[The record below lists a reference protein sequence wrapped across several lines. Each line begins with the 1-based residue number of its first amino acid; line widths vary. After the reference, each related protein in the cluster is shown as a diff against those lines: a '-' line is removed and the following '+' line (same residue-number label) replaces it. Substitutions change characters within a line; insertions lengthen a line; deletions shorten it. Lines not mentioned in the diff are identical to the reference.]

1 MRTEQCGRLN
11 PPFCAACWFPGSG
24 TYFEQ
29 LLFIFSKDMDH
40 EEEQVVVVYSVSG
53 TRVGRRRGQVRQE
66 VTLLSTSH
74 SRIDPPS
81 LLDWQIPHSPHL
93 NSEGCV
99 ISEGLPWP
107 SSTPE
112 SSALLRQGLG
122 WSCLSLQ
129 RASWVPGS
137 GWDTGS
143 GTGSWLTS
151 GNWLSGS

>member
-1 MRTEQCGRLN
+1 MV
-11 PPFCAACWFPGSG
+11 
-24 TYFEQ
+24 
-29 LLFIFSKDMDH
+29 I
-40 EEEQVVVVYSVSG
+40 VYSVSG
-53 TRVGRRRGQVRQE
+53 TRVGRGRGQVRSGKE
-66 VTLLSTSH
+66 VTLLATRH
-74 SRIDPPS
+74 SRPDLQSLRDPCWI
-81 LLDWQIPHSPHL
+81 LHSPHL

-129 RASWVPGS
+129 RASCVPGS

-143 GTGSWLTS
+143 GTGSWLTG